1 MLKVK
6 KFKAYNMVVTSMVV
20 TSVGELLSFCLIFNL
35 IVDLGITLVPWTIQ
49 H

>member
-1 MLKVK
+1 MLKVE
-6 KFKAYNMVVTSMVV
+6 KFKVYNMVVTSMVV
-20 TSVGELLSFCLIFNL
+20 TSVGELLSFRLIFNL

>member
-6 KFKAYNMVVTSMVV
+6 KFKAYSVVV
-20 TSVGELLSFCLIFNL
+20 TSVGELLSLHPIFNP
-35 IVDLGITLVPWTIQ
+35 IVNLGITLVPWTVQ